1 MKMGLIVQK
10 FGGTSV
16 ADTERLRNVARI
28 ITDTY
33 KAGNQVVVV
42 LSAQGDTTDDLIEK
56 AKEINPEGSNR
67 EMDMLLSTGEQI
79 SVALCAMAIEALGYP
94 VVSLTG
100 WQAGILTDT
109 AAKNARIKKI
119 DTERLEA
126 ELDQKRIVIVT
137 GFQGVDRNQNIT
149 TLGRGGS
156 DTSAVALAAALEAD
170 LCQIYTDVDGVYT
183 ADPRHVK
190 GARKLDE
197 VTYNEMLELAT
208 LGAQVLHNRSVE
220 LAKKYNV
227 KLEVLSSFTGHP
239 GTKVKGVAKRMEK
252 TAVSSVAK
260 DKDIARI
267 ALVGVPNEVGTSF
280 KVFSLLAQNHINVDI
295 ILQGIG
301 HEEGKDICFTVAE
314 GDLKKAAELLESHK
328 AELRFARLE
337 TNADI
342 AKVSVVG
349 SGMINN
355 PGVAAKLFEA
365 LYDAHININMISTSE
380 IKISVLVDKKDAD
393 RAVQAVH
400 DKFFC
405 ILNKNKSNRADKP
418 DQRLCLL
425 FTFMQKMD
433 TILNVIVGAQSAEQ
447 SGIRKK

>member
-100 WQAGILTDT
+100 WQAGVLTDT

-314 GDLKKAAELLESHK
+314 GDLKKAAGLLESHK

-400 DKFFC
+400 DKFF
-405 ILNKNKSNRADKP
+405 A
-418 DQRLCLL
+418 
-425 FTFMQKMD
+425 F
-433 TILNVIVGAQSAEQ
+433 
-447 SGIRKK
+447 

>member
-1 MKMGLIVQK
+1 MGLIIQK

-16 ADTERLRNVARI
+16 ADAERLRNVAKI

-33 KAGNQVVVV
+33 KAGNQVVAV

-100 WQAGILTDT
+100 WQAGVLTDT

-328 AELRFARLE
+328 DELRFTRLE

-400 DKFFC
+400 DKFFV
-405 ILNKNKSNRADKP
+405 
-418 DQRLCLL
+418 
-425 FTFMQKMD
+425 F
-433 TILNVIVGAQSAEQ
+433 
-447 SGIRKK
+447 

>member
-295 ILQGIG
+295 ILQGVG

-314 GDLKKAAELLESHK
+314 GDLKKAAGLLESHK

-400 DKFFC
+400 DKFF
-405 ILNKNKSNRADKP
+405 A
-418 DQRLCLL
+418 
-425 FTFMQKMD
+425 F
-433 TILNVIVGAQSAEQ
+433 
-447 SGIRKK
+447 